1 MKNIHVLPT
10 DKPNRLYLFEERLI
24 LGDLVTVVFKNSGA
38 VNQNIYITSDEE
50 IKEGDYV
57 INSAALYVFQHYF
70 AEGNLYKE
78 CKKIILTTDQDLI
91 KDGVQAI
98 DDEFLEWFVKNP
110 SCESVD
116 VDYRYDT
123 NLQPILDSFGNKV
136 LRIKIPTE
144 SENLSQ
150 IIIPKEF
157 PKPNIIDNWLENN
170 GDPEIAKQVEQE
182 AKDLCEQE
190 TLEEAIKQELENHF
204 FSNVSEIKQAEYFIS
219 FGAKWQQDQDNNK
232 FSDEDIIKILIEY
245 DYSSINECKLNSVGT
260 IKKWFEKYK
269 NK

>member
-1 MKNIHVLPT
+1 MSVKSKNIHVLPT
-10 DKPNRLYLFEERLI
+10 DKPSKLFYNV
-24 LGDLVTVVFKNSGA
+24 GGA
-38 VNQNIYITSDEE
+38 LLFTDYENYNGVNIYITSHEE
-50 IKEGDYV
+50 IKEGDWCFYV
-57 INSAALYVFQHYF
+57 NGV
-70 AEGNLYKE
+70 YKVLRISSNKRPVIKMSDGTFE
-78 CKKIILTTDQDLI
+78 ISYYKKIILTTDQDLI
-91 KDGVQAI
+91 EDGVQAI
-98 DDEFLEWFVKNP
+98 DNEFLEWFVKNP

-123 NLQPILDSFGNKV
+123 FLQPILDSFGNKV

-190 TLEEAIKQELENHF
+190 TLEEVAEKF
-204 FSNVSEIKQAEYFIS
+204 AKKFGSEIDSTRYYAFIN
-219 FGAKWQQDQDNNK
+219 GAKWQQEQDKNK
-232 FSDEDIIKILIEY
+232 FSEEDMKKAYHCGRLYQGREGDTTFEQFIR
-245 DYSSINECKLNSVGT
+245 T
-260 IKKWFEKYK
+260 I
-269 NK
+269 